1 MTVVEYLDAIK
12 ERLTTD
18 PVVSGFSVIRERVT
32 LLDGYLRARLTV
44 SDGSLLEFSEYVQR
58 SSTGQIEVV
67 TYSYHWADAD
77 GNLIRR
83 WDNTPHFLDLPG
95 FPHHIHDG
103 CTGLVIPGEPISIF
117 GALDEIAR
125 LLA

>member
-44 SDGSLLEFSEYVQR
+44 SDGSLLEFSEYV
-58 SSTGQIEVV
+58 
-67 TYSYHWADAD
+67 
-77 GNLIRR
+77 
-83 WDNTPHFLDLPG
+83 
-95 FPHHIHDG
+95 
-103 CTGLVIPGEPISIF
+103 
-117 GALDEIAR
+117 
-125 LLA
+125 